1 MATGP
6 LGTAEGGVTGRD
18 SKTWSRS
25 SPLGVPISRACGRE
39 AGEGGVSGCG
49 GFGPALADRTF
60 RRVQRGRSRNEGAS
74 EGGGQGGLGGEDRQ
88 CGVRRGARW
97 RRVVHIRP
105 GFATSR
111 SELSG
116 STQPFY
122 YPQGFWSGIRTGR
135 SRGAASLF
143 CHVGASAGKTAGGW
157 SHLVPEPSDSEA
169 GPSRARSPE
178 APARGLSV
186 RPELPACDAG
196 VFWRETRTRVK
207 LSGPA

>member
-1 MATGP
+1 M
-6 LGTAEGGVTGRD
+6 TGRD

-25 SPLGVPISRACGRE
+25 SPLGVPISRACGRG

-60 RRVQRGRSRNEGAS
+60 RWVQRGRSRNEGAS

-116 STQPFY
+116 STQPFTTLRDSG
-122 YPQGFWSGIRTGR
+122 QGSGQ
-135 SRGAASLF
+135 GAAGG
-143 CHVGASAGKTAGGW
+143 VGERLLCSVMLGPRLGKR
-157 SHLVPEPSDSEA
+157 PEA
-169 GPSRARSPE
+169 GVTWCLNRVTQRPVPAGHGHRRPLHVASPCGPSSPRVTPGCPGGGIGE
-178 APARGLSV
+178 RLGL
-186 RPELPACDAG
+186 A
-196 VFWRETRTRVK
+196 
-207 LSGPA
+207 

>member
-1 MATGP
+1 MVKVEP
-6 LGTAEGGVTGRD
+6 TGRPD
-18 SKTWSRS
+18 LPGLRQGSR
-25 SPLGVPISRACGRE
+25 RGR
-39 AGEGGVSGCG
+39 SQWLS

-116 STQPFY
+116 STQPFTTLRDSG
-122 YPQGFWSGIRTGR
+122 QGSGQGAAGR
-135 SRGAASLF
+135 GGAASLF
-143 CHVGASAGKTAGGW
+143 CHVGAAAGKTAGGW

>member
-1 MATGP
+1 MVKVEP
-6 LGTAEGGVTGRD
+6 TGRPD
-18 SKTWSRS
+18 LLGLRQGSR
-25 SPLGVPISRACGRE
+25 RGR
-39 AGEGGVSGCG
+39 SQWLS

-116 STQPFY
+116 STQPFTTLRD
-122 YPQGFWSGIRTGR
+122 SGPG
-135 SRGAASLF
+135 SGQGAAR
-143 CHVGASAGKTAGGW
+143 AGGRLLC
-157 SHLVPEPSDSEA
+157 SVMLGPRLGKRPEA
-169 GPSRARSPE
+169 GVTWCLNRVTQRPVPAGHGHRRPLHVASPCGPSSPRVTPGCFGE
-178 APARGLSV
+178 RLGL
-186 RPELPACDAG
+186 A
-196 VFWRETRTRVK
+196 
-207 LSGPA
+207 

>member
-6 LGTAEGGVTGRD
+6 LGTAEGDVTGRD

-25 SPLGVPISRACGRE
+25 SPLGVPISRACGRG

-116 STQPFY
+116 STQPFTTLRDSG
-122 YPQGFWSGIRTGR
+122 QGSGQ
-135 SRGAASLF
+135 GAAGGG
-143 CHVGASAGKTAGGW
+143 GAAGKTAGGW

-196 VFWRETRTRVK
+196 VSRGRRWRETRTRVK

>member
-6 LGTAEGGVTGRD
+6 LGTAEGGMTGRD

-25 SPLGVPISRACGRE
+25 SPLGVPISRACGRG

-116 STQPFY
+116 STQPFTTLRDSG
-122 YPQGFWSGIRTGR
+122 QGSGQ
-135 SRGAASLF
+135 GAA
-143 CHVGASAGKTAGGW
+143 G
-157 SHLVPEPSDSEA
+157 
-169 GPSRARSPE
+169 
-178 APARGLSV
+178 ARGGGFSVLSCWG
-186 RPELPACDAG
+186 RGWENGRRLESPGA
-196 VFWRETRTRVK
+196 
-207 LSGPA
+207 

>member
-6 LGTAEGGVTGRD
+6 LGTAEGDVTGRD

-60 RRVQRGRSRNEGAS
+60 RWVQRGRSRNEGAS

-116 STQPFY
+116 STQPFTTLRDSG
-122 YPQGFWSGIRTGR
+122 QGSGQ
-135 SRGAASLF
+135 GAAG
-143 CHVGASAGKTAGGW
+143 VGGGRLLCSVMLGLRLGKR
-157 SHLVPEPSDSEA
+157 PEA
-169 GPSRARSPE
+169 GVTWCLNRVTQRPVPAGHGHRRPLHVASPCGPSSPRVTPGCFGE
-178 APARGLSV
+178 RLGL
-186 RPELPACDAG
+186 A
-196 VFWRETRTRVK
+196 
-207 LSGPA
+207 